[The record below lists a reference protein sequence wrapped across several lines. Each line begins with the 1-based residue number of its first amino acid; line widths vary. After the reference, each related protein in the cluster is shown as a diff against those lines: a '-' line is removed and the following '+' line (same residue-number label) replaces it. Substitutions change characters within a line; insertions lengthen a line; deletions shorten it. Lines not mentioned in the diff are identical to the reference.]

1 MVYPHNAIVYTLHT
15 DQVFLAFHHATET
28 CRLAEST
35 SLITMTST
43 LIPRRP
49 VGAFRGSL
57 LGFLGG
63 VCAVSAV
70 GFYTLFDKVQT
81 GVKHSRPCLHP
92 SQYTT
97 ASKLLL
103 QSVEELKQS
112 SAELQNYAGRL
123 ETVEARC
130 KALEATTARSEE
142 VRRVEAD
149 TKALYVRI
157 GLEWRESA
165 DLPSQTEM
173 NLSMLEAKRAIW
185 GLEEDARL
193 LLEDR
198 SKTVRIV

>member
-1 MVYPHNAIVYTLHT
+1 
-15 DQVFLAFHHATET
+15 
-28 CRLAEST
+28 
-35 SLITMTST
+35 MTST

-63 VCAVSAV
+63 VCALSAV
-70 GFYTLFDKVQT
+70 GFYTLFDKVRSAT
-81 GVKHSRPCLHP
+81 KHDEP
-92 SQYTT
+92 SSCSLQYTT
-97 ASKLLL
+97 ASTLLL

-149 TKALYVRI
+149 TKALYVRTCL
-157 GLEWRESA
+157 GWRE
-165 DLPSQTEM
+165 
-173 NLSMLEAKRAIW
+173 
-185 GLEEDARL
+185 
-193 LLEDR
+193 
-198 SKTVRIV
+198 